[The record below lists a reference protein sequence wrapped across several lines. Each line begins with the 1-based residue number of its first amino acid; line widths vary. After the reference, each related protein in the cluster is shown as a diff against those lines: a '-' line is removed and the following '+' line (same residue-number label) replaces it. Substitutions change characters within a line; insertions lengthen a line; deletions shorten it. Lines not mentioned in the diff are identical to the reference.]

1 MSENYIAKWHKEFSL
16 FYRIKPMLIL
26 EGNIMDLFQYPE
38 DRSILSLSMY
48 LNEFLKANGYSNVLS
63 LNNADGFY
71 ATDGDDRQLE
81 NFRRLSGC
89 NQNIEDGKIKVA
101 FSGEEEDA
109 AQYIRQV
116 TMQCEENTALILE
129 FTSRY
134 VSAPDNLDQD
144 EVNSFTKLMLAA
156 QESAEIRMPDGNFN
170 KNLIICLVN
179 KSNDL
184 PAWFCLDNPYVGIIH
199 LSTPDIK
206 ERFEMVSK
214 DRFSAFFDREIYDN
228 EIGFYEQNPYE
239 FEKIRERFVGLT
251 EGFTFLELNDIR
263 KLCKSE
269 KVHIAQMTDVVDLY
283 RYGIKEN
290 PWSSEELNASLLNG
304 MERLKARVKGQ
315 DQALERTMDVVKRAA
330 TGMSGLQ
337 HSSHTKP
344 KGILFFAGPTGT
356 GKTETAKTLAELIF
370 GEERR
375 CIRFDMSE
383 YASANSDQRLL
394 GAPPGYVGYQA
405 GGQLTNAV
413 RENPFSIL
421 LFDEI
426 EKAHSS
432 IFDKFLQ
439 ILEDGRMT
447 DGQGRTVYFSE
458 TIIIFTSNLG
468 IYQRNGSQKRT
479 LNVSLED
486 PFDVVESKVKSAIED
501 FFKIELGRPEILNR
515 IGENIVVFDFI
526 REESARAILESQLKN
541 IIANLKQDKN
551 LNITI
556 EDMAKEKLFEK
567 AKKNLANGGRGIG
580 NVVEEMFIN
589 PLARYLFDEQCM
601 KDAALTIKDI
611 DTEQLPVKLLIERI

>member
-1 MSENYIAKWHKEFSL
+1 MSENYVAKWHREFEL
-16 FYRIKPMLIL
+16 FYKIKPMLIL
-26 EGNIMDLFQYPE
+26 EGNIMDLYQYPE
-38 DRSILSLSMY
+38 DRSILSLPMY
-48 LNEFLKANGYSNVLS
+48 LYEFLRSKGYKNIISY
-63 LNNADGFY
+63 NNADGFF
-71 ATDGDDRQLE
+71 ATDGDEQQLE

-89 NQNIEDGKIKVA
+89 DMNMEDGRIGIP

-109 AQYIRQV
+109 AQYIRKV
-116 TMQCEENTALILE
+116 TVQADESTAMILE
-129 FTSRY
+129 FISRY
-134 VSAPDNLDQD
+134 VSAPDNLVQE
-144 EVNSFTKLMLAA
+144 EVNSFTRIMLAA
-156 QESAEIRMPDGNFN
+156 QDAAEIRMPDGSFN

-199 LSTPDIK
+199 LATPDIK
-206 ERFEMVSK
+206 ERFDMVSK
-214 DRFSAFFDREIYDN
+214 DRLSAFFDRDIYDFDIN
-228 EIGFYEQNPYE
+228 YYKENPYE
-239 FEKIRERFVGLT
+239 LEKIRERFVGVT

-263 KLCKSE
+263 KLCRSE
-269 KVHIAQMTDVVDLY
+269 RVHIAQMTDVVDLY

-290 PWSSEELNASLLNG
+290 PWTSDELNAGLLNG

-315 DQALERTMDVVKRAA
+315 DRALERTMDVVKRAA
-330 TGMSGLQ
+330 TGLSGLQ

-383 YASANSDQRLL
+383 YSSPNSDQRLL

-468 IYQRNGSQKRT
+468 IYQRNETGRRV
-479 LNVSLED
+479 LNVNPEET
-486 PFDVVESKVKSAIED
+486 FEVVESKVKSAIED
-501 FFKIELGRPEILNR
+501 FFKVELGRPEILNR

-526 REESARAILESQLKN
+526 REESARAIMDSQLRN
-541 IIANLKQDKN
+541 IMANLKQDKN
-551 LNITI
+551 LEVSI
-556 EDMAKEKLFEK
+556 DDAARDKLFTK
-567 AKKNLANGGRGIG
+567 AKTNLANGGRGIG

-589 PLARYLFDEQCM
+589 PLARYIFDEQCTR
-601 KDAALTIKDI
+601 DAKLTIKDI
-611 DTEQLPVKLLIERI
+611 DMETVPVKLLIDR